1 MKRSTEPWTKL
12 IIGISMLMCASCL
25 PGACA
30 WGDETGVELILGQ
43 SPTDAGTI
51 TPDTGV
57 HRFLTNATISITAI
71 PQTGYRFSHWL
82 GDVQDPSSSTT
93 QIHLNNSKAVMAVYE
108 AVAGGASEN
117 GYHQEDYAPG
127 GGAMGLGK
135 AIPTR
140 ADFFVNG
147 FSAPGGSVRPK
158 GIRPMRKPTSVPAP
172 VPEPATFFLL
182 GMGSLVFARS
192 TKRKVH

>member
-1 MKRSTEPWTKL
+1 MKRSTEPWTKQ
-12 IIGISMLMCASCL
+12 IISMSVL
-25 PGACA
+25 ACA
-30 WGDETGVELILGQ
+30 LSLGGGSAGGGELGVELVLAQ
-43 SPTDAGTI
+43 SPTDAGTV
-51 TPDTGV
+51 TPNTGV
-57 HRFLTNATISITAI
+57 HRFSTNALISITAI

-108 AVAGGASEN
+108 PTAGAAAEN

-158 GIRPMRKPTSVPAP
+158 GIRPRTKPTTVPAP

-182 GMGSLVFARS
+182 GVGSLAFVRS
-192 TKRKVH
+192 AKRRGR